1 MTNSEPLVSII
12 CLCRNHQDFLIEA
25 LNSAWQQDY
34 GNIELIIFDNASTD
48 RSQDLIKDWIKKN
61 KPLRENCNVIFL
73 GEESNIGISKA
84 LNRAIKASNGKYV
97 KIMSTDD
104 VIFPN
109 LVSELVL
116 LLENSPEDIAVAFG
130 DCYYIN
136 DSGLYCD
143 ENGNLVGKRVSFIEV
158 VNRSGGKLDSQK
170 IIDINYFPQFFRF
183 HFVHHLVSVLRRDA
197 LSKVGYFDE
206 SLDFEDLDLT
216 ARLLLHYK
224 MLYYPKVLGLYRR
237 QKSSITKSNEWALI
251 YYRTLFS
258 ISCKYINH
266 PNKFIRKT
274 ARSSIINCT
283 ISLYRLSIQD
293 YILSISKIFRKS
305 LYLFFLAIFT
315 SAYYG
320 FKKIIKYLYK
330 MQV

>member
-1 MTNSEPLVSII
+1 MTNSEPLVSIM

-73 GEESNIGISKA
+73 SEESNIGISKA

-143 ENGNLVGKRVSFIEV
+143 ENGNLVGKRVSYIEL
-158 VNRSGGKLDSQK
+158 VNRNGGKLDSQK
-170 IIDINYFPQFFRF
+170 IIDINYFPQVFRF

-206 SLDFEDLDLT
+206 SLNFEDVDLT

-237 QKSSITKSNEWALI
+237 QKSSITKSNEWQLI
-251 YYRTLFS
+251 CYRTLFF
-258 ISCKYINH
+258 ISYKYINH
-266 PNKFIRKT
+266 PNKFIRET
-274 ARSSIINCT
+274 ARYNAVT
-283 ISLYRLSIQD
+283 YVKFLYQLSFQD

-305 LYLFFLAIFT
+305 LYLFFLAIFI
-315 SAYYG
+315 SIAYD
-320 FKKIIKYLYK
+320 FKQKIKRLYK
-330 MQV
+330 IFS